1 MSAKANK
8 EWKRLQLELPF
19 PMGHA
24 IDDNDVWEAV
34 YGFTPEWATRKQIA
48 DAIGRQ
54 VTPSLVAR
62 IERMVTERLL
72 ERDVFTL
79 RNGAQGYKYR
89 ALESGE

>member
-1 MSAKANK
+1 MTAKANR
-8 EWKRLQLELPF
+8 EAKRLQLELPY
-19 PMGHA
+19 PMGRA
-24 IDDNDVWEAV
+24 IDDNDVREAV
-34 YGFTPEWATRKQIA
+34 FSYTPDWATRKQIA
-48 DAIGRQ
+48 DFIGRK

-62 IERMVTERLL
+62 IECMVKERLL

>member
-1 MSAKANK
+1 MSAKA
-8 EWKRLQLELPF
+8 KREAKLLQLELPY

-24 IDDNDVWEAV
+24 IDDTDVWEAI

-48 DAIGRQ
+48 DAVGRR

-62 IERMVTERLL
+62 IERMVTECLL